1 MARRGRFGRSET
13 GASDLSATIS
23 SLVRQQQEAE
33 ERVFMNAFYDGTE
46 YNGKVPTMSDVI
58 SFYENIANLSGIE
71 RGTTDWTALE
81 QRIGTAN
88 NFDIK
93 RTYNS
98 LIAEFNTTDGANY
111 SELIDFVTG
120 RAMTS
125 TDQSDLNS
133 YQTGV
138 EDITSSFLKYQGEAL
153 SRGELTAKEYQRITL
168 DALQVLEPGS
178 KQYNSAIYDAYTY
191 EWNSLATIWQNRV
204 KAGKVSASQFEAWA
218 KGFAERVAGSGIG
231 KKTELYSSIFA
242 TIATYGTGGGGGGN
256 NSPAAQRLN
265 ETISDFSTLLTLAS
279 GLTGVDLG
287 KVELSDL
294 SDPSSTTLKKMTN
307 NPEAMLLLADYL
319 DSNPGFTN
327 PTLTRLNIQDG
338 DDLRQWV
345 NKSVKDGYGDAAVV
359 AANGGT
365 NNVDL
370 WHGVFTTN
378 GNATGMD
385 EFAYAS
391 TKWAQNLKSAAG
403 NDILISHYNNEWK
416 SYLNGGKS
424 IYGTLPDNLGT
435 EGNVALYQAEV
446 AAANSGVNAGQTLS
460 GVVNDSDIDWS
471 TLPGTEKNASDLV
484 SGAALLNYDPKTGEY
499 TVVGKPN
506 ATATTGALKQIT
518 FVKIGDQLVPF
529 TITING
535 QEVVD
540 DNDETIARVYQKP
553 NGETLIVDARSG
565 QVITGVELLEDGD
578 KFKLGEG
585 TAETGGK
592 PPLIDTTPVIATTRA
607 NISFANK
614 DIVASRDTRPDDI
627 RNALAILDQV
637 GTANSL
643 SKSERDALQVELDAL
658 NTDANLIE
666 AENIEMMSEPGD
678 LNAKIRAAELRGNQN
693 IVDAYTWFANN
704 QDIVSF
710 DKSGKPSLN
719 YAALKEQEQAAQAGG
734 ITGAQGVGAQIGAG
748 IGVVLGAPLGP
759 VGMGAL
765 GTIGGL
771 LGTALTTENKAMEF
785 QAAVLKSRTQAEIE
799 RDRAIA
805 ARMPTSE
812 GYLNRVNQAS
822 GGANTFFRN
831 LTTPTPSASPYPVG
845 SLATPKVVAPPSPR
859 AIAPSKTPTAIALTP
874 FNPADP
880 EARRAVI
887 LGQQATAGGNISKER
902 GR

>member
-71 RGTTDWTALE
+71 RGSTDWTALE

-120 RAMTS
+120 RAMSS
-125 TDQSDLNS
+125 TDQNDLNS

-178 KQYNSAIYDAYTY
+178 KQYNSAIYDSYTY
-191 EWNSLATIWQNRV
+191 EWNALATIWQNRV
-204 KAGKVSASQFEAWA
+204 KAGKVSASQFESWA

-242 TIATYGTGGGGGGN
+242 TIATYGTGGGGGN

-265 ETISDFSTLLTLAS
+265 GTISDFSTLLTLAS

-287 KVELSDL
+287 KVELSDSL
-294 SDPSSTTLKKMTN
+294 DTSSTTLKKMIN

-319 DSNPGFTN
+319 DSNSGFTN
-327 PTLTRLNIQDG
+327 PTLTRLGIQDG
-338 DDLRQWV
+338 DDLRQWL

-370 WHGVFTTN
+370 WHGVFTSN

-435 EGNVALYQAEV
+435 ESNVALYQAEV

-471 TLPGTEKNASDLV
+471 TLSETEQNASDLI
-484 SGAALLNYDPKTGEY
+484 SGAALLNYDPKSGEY
-499 TVVGKPN
+499 TVVGKPS

-518 FVKIGDQLVPF
+518 FVKVGDQVIPF

-535 QEVVD
+535 QDVLDE
-540 DNDETIARVYQKP
+540 NDEITARVYQKP
-553 NGETLIVDARSG
+553 SGETIIVDARSG

-578 KFKLGEG
+578 KFRLGEG
-585 TAETGGK
+585 TPENGGK
-592 PPLIDTTPVIATTRA
+592 PPLIDTTPIISTTRT

-614 DIVASRDTRPDDI
+614 DITASRDTRPDDI

-637 GTANSL
+637 GTANAL
-643 SKSERDALQVELDAL
+643 SKSEKDALQVELDKL
-658 NTDANLIE
+658 NNDADLIE
-666 AENIEMMSEPGD
+666 ADNIEMMSEPGD
-678 LNAKIRAAELRGNQN
+678 VNAKIRAAELRGNQS
-693 IVDAYTWFANN
+693 IVDAYTWFGNN
-704 QDIVSF
+704 KDIVSF
-710 DKSGKPSLN
+710 DKNGKPTLN

-748 IGVVLGAPLGP
+748 IGAVLGAPLGP
-759 VGMGAL
+759 LGMGAL
-765 GTIGGL
+765 GAIGGL

-799 RDRAIA
+799 RDRAIG
-805 ARMPTSE
+805 ARLPTSE
-812 GYLNRVNQAS
+812 SYLNRMNQAT

-831 LTTPTPSASPYPVG
+831 LTTPTPSASPYPIG

-859 AIAPSKTPTAIALTP
+859 AIAPAKIPTSIALTP

-887 LGQQATAGGNISKER
+887 LGQQAAAGGNISRER